1 MFAVCL
7 PKIDLACGLLA
18 DAQGDRWLWRKYRLE
33 LWPLC
38 VEIMRGGFLYA
49 CARDC
54 GRIWARRCG
63 RLAGIVCRMFA
74 SPQKNFCTFLEKCLQ
89 VSNNVYIFAYEIKQQ
104 TK

>member
-1 MFAVCL
+1 MISREWAGVSAPFPFTMFAVCL
-7 PKIDLACGLLA
+7 PKIELACGLLA

-74 SPQKNFCTFLEKCLQ
+74 NPQKNFYTF
-89 VSNNVYIFAYEIKQQ
+89 F
-104 TK
+104 